1 MGKEKII
8 EVSNLS
14 KIYQMGELPFKAL
27 KNIDLY
33 IKDGEFAVIL
43 GPSGSGKSTL
53 LNSLGGMD
61 KPTTGEIIVRGKDIS
76 GYNNR
81 LLTEYRRDEIG
92 FVFQF
97 YNLLSDLTVKENVE
111 LAVEICKNPLDID
124 EILNN
129 LGLGDKKNN
138 FPSQLSGGEQQR
150 VSIARAVAK
159 NPAILL
165 CDEPTGALDYETGI
179 KILKVLTEINKKF
192 RKTIVVI
199 THNSSI
205 GRIADRI
212 IYLKSGEIIDVI
224 ENKSPKS
231 VDELEW

>member
-33 IKDGEFAVIL
+33 INDGEFAVIL

-76 GYNNR
+76 GYNNK

-111 LAVEICKNPLDID
+111 LAVEICKNPMNID

-192 RKTIVVI
+192 RKTVIVI

-224 ENKSPKS
+224 ENNSPKS

>member
-1 MGKEKII
+1 MEKEKII

-14 KIYQMGELPFKAL
+14 KVYKMGEISFKAL
-27 KNIDLY
+27 KKINFHIN
-33 IKDGEFAVIL
+33 DGEFVVIL

-61 KPTTGEIIVRGKDIS
+61 KPTTGKIIVNGKDIS
-76 GYNNR
+76 RYSNK
-81 LLTEYRRDEIG
+81 LLTEYRKDEIG

-97 YNLLSDLTVKENVE
+97 YNLLSDLTVKENIE
-111 LAVEICKNPLDID
+111 LAVEICNDPLDID
-124 EILNN
+124 KILND
-129 LGLGDKKNN
+129 LDLEDKKNN

-150 VSIARAVAK
+150 VSIARAVVK
-159 NPAILL
+159 NPTILL

-192 RKTIVVI
+192 RKTIIVI

-212 IYLKSGEIIDVI
+212 IYVKSGEITNVI
-224 ENKSPKS
+224 ENSSPKS
-231 VDELEW
+231 VDDLEW